1 MTKDIIL
8 TISGLHATDGEADD
22 PVEIIS
28 PGQYYFRNGK
38 HYVLFDEVME
48 GVDGVIKSTLK
59 FTDSQAEL
67 LRSGATSTRMVFEAG
82 KEHMVTY
89 QTPMGPLSISVY
101 TEEIIAEL
109 SDEQMNLEINY
120 SLKTEGIVIT
130 ESTVHLNVC
139 PKELKTFEN

>member
-8 TISGLHATDGEADD
+8 TISGLHATDGETDE
-22 PVEIIS
+22 PVEIMA

-48 GVDGVIKSTLK
+48 GIDGVIKSTIK
-59 FTDSQAEL
+59 FSENQVEL
-67 LRSGATSTRMVFEAG
+67 IRSGAASTRMVFQKEQ
-82 KEHMVTY
+82 EHMAIY
-89 QTPMGPLSISVY
+89 QTPMGPLSISLY
-101 TEEIIAEL
+101 TDDIIADIKE
-109 SDEQMNLEINY
+109 EQMNLEINY

-139 PKELKTFEN
+139 PKELKRFEN